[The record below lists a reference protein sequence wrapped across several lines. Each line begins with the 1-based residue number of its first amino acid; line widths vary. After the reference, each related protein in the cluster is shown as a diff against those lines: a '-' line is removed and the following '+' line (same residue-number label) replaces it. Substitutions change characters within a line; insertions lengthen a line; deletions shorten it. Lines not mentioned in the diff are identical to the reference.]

1 MEALGMIE
9 VYGMVPAIEAL
20 DASVKAANVSM
31 VDVICVKGG
40 LVCTLVQGDVGA
52 VKAAV
57 DAGAAAAERI
67 GKVLSIHVIPRPIE
81 SMKDMFEADPEGSQK
96 MAKLKA
102 EKQEEPEDP
111 EDPEDPQGPE
121 GPTEPEPESTEPE
134 KTEEAEP
141 EAPEESAEAEE
152 PAPEAEPEAE
162 PEDAVEEARAEET
175 AEPVEDPETE
185 EAADNQESDS
195 ASAAY
200 TEEELKG
207 MTIAQLRSIVAKEKI
222 EIPSPLKWNKLK
234 KQEMIQLILDFY
246 K

>member
-96 MAKLKA
+96 MARLKA
-102 EKQEEPEDP
+102 EKQEEP

-121 GPTEPEPESTEPE
+121 GPTEPDPEPTEPE

-141 EAPEESAEAEE
+141 EAPAEPAEAEE

-162 PEDAVEEARAEET
+162 PEEAAEEAQA
-175 AEPVEDPETE
+175 E
-185 EAADNQESDS
+185 EAAEPEEDAETEVADKQESDS

>member
-81 SMKDMFEADPEGSQK
+81 SMKDMFEAGTDPEEIVDWIEKNKNRIHHQFYSTD
-96 MAKLKA
+96 LKYYRRTGRMSGPA
-102 EKQEEPEDP
+102 AGIATILKIHPIMRLNGKGKIIAYTKTIGKNAAIKKTLDTMEEHCDN
-111 EDPEDPQGPE
+111 GKNYS
-121 GPTEPEPESTEPE
+121 GKCWICHSNNL
-134 KTEEAEP
+134 
-141 EAPEESAEAEE
+141 S
-152 PAPEAEPEAE
+152 
-162 PEDAVEEARAEET
+162 DAVLTKERLMERF
-175 AEPVEDPETE
+175 PHI
-185 EAADNQESDS
+185 
-195 ASAAY
+195 
-200 TEEELKG
+200 KG
-207 MTIAQLRSIVAKEKI
+207 
-222 EIPSPLKWNKLK
+222 EIK
-234 KQEMIQLILDFY
+234 ILDIGTIIASHCGPGTVAVFFHGDERAD
-246 K
+246 

>member
-111 EDPEDPQGPE
+111 EDPQGPE
-121 GPTEPEPESTEPE
+121 GPTEPEPEPTEPE

-141 EAPEESAEAEE
+141 EAPAESAEAEE
-152 PAPEAEPEAE
+152 PEDAAEEAKAEDAAEPE
-162 PEDAVEEARAEET
+162 EDTET
-175 AEPVEDPETE
+175 
-185 EAADNQESDS
+185 EAADKQKSDS
-195 ASAAY
+195 ASTAY
-200 TEEELKG
+200 TEEDLKG

>member
-111 EDPEDPQGPE
+111 EDPQGPE
-121 GPTEPEPESTEPE
+121 GPTEPEPEPTEPE

-175 AEPVEDPETE
+175 AEPVEDSETE
-185 EAADNQESDS
+185 EAADKQESDS

>member
-111 EDPEDPQGPE
+111 EDPQGPE
-121 GPTEPEPESTEPE
+121 GPTEPEPEPTEPE

-162 PEDAVEEARAEET
+162 LEDAVEEARAEET

-185 EAADNQESDS
+185 EAADKQESDS

>member
-111 EDPEDPQGPE
+111 EDPQGPE
-121 GPTEPEPESTEPE
+121 GPTEPEPEPTEPE

-141 EAPEESAEAEE
+141 EAPAESAEAEE

-162 PEDAVEEARAEET
+162 PEDAVEEAKAEET

-185 EAADNQESDS
+185 EAADKQESDS

>member
-102 EKQEEPEDP
+102 EKPEEP

-121 GPTEPEPESTEPE
+121 GPTELDPEPTEPE

-141 EAPEESAEAEE
+141 AEPAEAEE
-152 PAPEAEPEAE
+152 PAPEAEPKAE
-162 PEDAVEEARAEET
+162 PEDAVEEAKAEET
-175 AEPVEDPETE
+175 AETVEDPETE
-185 EAADNQESDS
+185 KAADKQESDS

-234 KQEMIQLILDFY
+234 QQEMIQLILDFY

>member
-111 EDPEDPQGPE
+111 EDPQGPE
-121 GPTEPEPESTEPE
+121 GPTEPEPEPTEPE

-141 EAPEESAEAEE
+141 KAPAESAEAEE

-162 PEDAVEEARAEET
+162 PEDAVEEAKAEET

-185 EAADNQESDS
+185 EAADKQESDS

>member
-111 EDPEDPQGPE
+111 EDPQGPE
-121 GPTEPEPESTEPE
+121 GPTEPEPEPTEPE

-141 EAPEESAEAEE
+141 EAPAESAEAEE

-162 PEDAVEEARAEET
+162 PEDAVEEAKAEET
-175 AEPVEDPETE
+175 AEPAEDPETE
-185 EAADNQESDS
+185 EAADKQESDS

>member
-1 MEALGMIE
+1 MEALGMIV

-111 EDPEDPQGPE
+111 EDPQGPE
-121 GPTEPEPESTEPE
+121 GPTEPEPEPTEPE

-141 EAPEESAEAEE
+141 EAPAESAEAEE
-152 PAPEAEPEAE
+152 PEDAAEEAKAEDAAEPE
-162 PEDAVEEARAEET
+162 EDTET
-175 AEPVEDPETE
+175 
-185 EAADNQESDS
+185 EAADKQKSDS
-195 ASAAY
+195 ASTAY
-200 TEEELKG
+200 TEEDLKG